1 MDKEYTGHSSVS
13 SAKRGIWKCPRIRP
27 SLDCFSRDCRV
38 NTTAFLVS
46 SRDGASLAMLLT
58 LEIDAYIARSRVLKE
73 RSLRG
78 MEAVGR
84 DLAYAKTGTIS
95 KVALY

>member
-1 MDKEYTGHSSVS
+1 MVS
-13 SAKRGIWKCPRIRP
+13 SAKRGIWKWPRIRP
-27 SLDCFSRDCRV
+27 FLDCFSRDSRV
-38 NTTAFLVS
+38 KTAASLVS

-58 LEIDAYIARSRVLKE
+58 LEIEVYITRSRVLKE

-78 MEAVGR
+78 IEAVGR

>member
-1 MDKEYTGHSSVS
+1 MS
-13 SAKRGIWKCPRIRP
+13 SAKWGIWKYPRVLP
-27 SLDCFSRDCRV
+27 SLDCFCRDCNVRM
-38 NTTAFLVS
+38 AASLVS

-58 LEIDAYIARSRVLKE
+58 LEIEAYITRSRVLKE

-84 DLAYAKTGTIS
+84 DLVYASTGTIS

>member
-1 MDKEYTGHSSVS
+1 MSSS
-13 SAKRGIWKCPRIRP
+13 KRGIWKNPCILP
-27 SLDCFSRDCRV
+27 SLDYFSRDYSD
-38 NTTAFLVS
+38 NMAASIVS

-58 LEIDAYIARSRVLKE
+58 LEMDEYMTKSRVLKE

-84 DLAYAKTGTIS
+84 DLTYSRTGTMS
-95 KVALY
+95 RVDLY